1 MPDATLAGFVARERR
16 RGHSMHVLPSASICI
31 GRESCPMQ
39 VQARRATAMH
49 PLFPAMVGGI
59 LLNVLMAPEKTLHDA
74 ANGFSLTFPGNFPIE
89 RPSSGATQ
97 LQIGGGELICQVSTS
112 VYNASAPIRLSDPK
126 KFIEKGWSAEDWR
139 QVIGPTYS
147 AAEFSNERLD
157 QRSSGYAVRLADI
170 TFGDEKLGLY
180 GHSRIALSIRG
191 SRFGYVNCMLMGR
204 SAEDVLAR
212 WIGVVGPIERIVSS
226 FALDP
231 A

>member
-1 MPDATLAGFVARERR
+1 
-16 RGHSMHVLPSASICI
+16 
-31 GRESCPMQ
+31 
-39 VQARRATAMH
+39 
-49 PLFPAMVGGI
+49 MVGGI
-59 LLNVLMAPEKTLHDA
+59 LLNVLMLPEKTVHDA
-74 ANGFSLTFPGNFPIE
+74 DNGFSLTFPGNFPIE

-112 VYNASAPIRLSDPK
+112 VSNTSAPIRLSDPK
-126 KFIEKGWSAEDWR
+126 KFIEKDWSAEDWR

-147 AAEFSNERLD
+147 NAEFSNERLE

-170 TFGDEKLGLY
+170 AFTLGDKKLGLH

-191 SRFGYVNCMLMGR
+191 SRFGYVNCMLMG
-204 SAEDVLAR
+204 SADEVLAR
-212 WIGVVGPIERIVSS
+212 WIGVAGPIERIVRS